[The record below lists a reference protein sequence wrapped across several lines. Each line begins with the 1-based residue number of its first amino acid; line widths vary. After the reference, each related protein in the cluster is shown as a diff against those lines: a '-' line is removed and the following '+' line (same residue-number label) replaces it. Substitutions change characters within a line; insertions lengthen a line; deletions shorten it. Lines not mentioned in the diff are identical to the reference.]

1 MQTLKKTFLACL
13 FVCFVIG
20 ILKGQFSLTYVGWF
34 AKQSGSL
41 YKSGSWVD
49 HTVKTKGSDWK
60 QMWHFKSFHCKK
72 QKRDKDGA
80 GAWLKDTAYFH
91 RHTSALTKRKLVAA
105 PHSKYMEKI
114 IFLYVHKKKHWF
126 RSWLLWDT
134 INTQTWNSGW
144 NLMTTSFKPVGI
156 VW

>member
-1 MQTLKKTFLACL
+1 MKSSSKPFVIKEQFILSVLSANTKENVSCM

-20 ILKGQFSLTYVGWF
+20 ILKGQFSLTYVGWL

-49 HTVKTKGSDWK
+49 HTVKTKESDWK

-80 GAWLKDTAYFH
+80 GRHGWRTQ
-91 RHTSALTKRKLVAA
+91 HTSLNIPLLLLTESLLLPPFRIYRRRSFSLCTQEKTLVQELIALRY
-105 PHSKYMEKI
+105 H
-114 IFLYVHKKKHWF
+114 
-126 RSWLLWDT
+126 
-134 INTQTWNSGW
+134 
-144 NLMTTSFKPVGI
+144 
-156 VW
+156 

>member
-20 ILKGQFSLTYVGWF
+20 ILKGQFSLTYVGWL

-105 PHSKYMEKI
+105 PIPNIWRRSFSLCTQEKTLVQELIALRYHQHSDLKQWLESHAAYLEG
-114 IFLYVHKKKHWF
+114 KKH
-126 RSWLLWDT
+126 
-134 INTQTWNSGW
+134 
-144 NLMTTSFKPVGI
+144 
-156 VW
+156 